1 MSFFEKGVQKKCW
14 EMIFWTEKKR
24 KKNKIILE
32 IRMSNDNKNVRRVDM
47 GEREKERKEIACK
60 KDSKESVRVRRLKE
74 GGNKVRRGKEG
85 KHVFGESGFVKSEKK
100 EMSQKRLK

>member
-1 MSFFEKGVQKKCW
+1 
-14 EMIFWTEKKR
+14 
-24 KKNKIILE
+24 
-32 IRMSNDNKNVRRVDM
+32 MSNDNKNVRRVDM

-60 KDSKESVRVRRLKE
+60 KDSK
-74 GGNKVRRGKEG
+74 RRGKEG

>member
-60 KDSKESVRVRRLKE
+60 KR
-74 GGNKVRRGKEG
+74 
-85 KHVFGESGFVKSEKK
+85 
-100 EMSQKRLK
+100 Q